1 MNLDILNYKFL
12 SSFFLSFLSS
22 LLFLIAC
29 KQTKNT
35 KRNATK
41 AVIQVAVKF
50 KGSTV
55 DNHQRVKL
63 INISHHQNISQGPIW
78 PAKPAS

>member
-1 MNLDILNYKFL
+1 V
-12 SSFFLSFLSS
+12 
-22 LLFLIAC
+22 
-29 KQTKNT
+29 QTKENT

-50 KGSTV
+50 KVSTV

-63 INISHHQNISQGPIW
+63 INMSHHQNISQGPIW

>member
-1 MNLDILNYKFL
+1 LFPFFSLILDYL
-12 SSFFLSFLSS
+12 
-22 LLFLIAC
+22 
-29 KQTKNT
+29 QTKENT

-63 INISHHQNISQGPIW
+63 INMSHHQNISQGPIW

>member
-1 MNLDILNYKFL
+1 MNLDILNYKI
-12 SSFFLSFLSS
+12 SFFPFCSIILDYL
-22 LLFLIAC
+22 
-29 KQTKNT
+29 QTKENT

-41 AVIQVAVKF
+41 VVIQVAVKF
-50 KGSTV
+50 KGSIV

-63 INISHHQNISQGPIW
+63 INMSHHQNISQGPIW

>member
-1 MNLDILNYKFL
+1 MNLDILNYKIP
-12 SSFFLSFLSS
+12 SFFLSFLLCYSR
-22 LLFLIAC
+22 LPA
-29 KQTKNT
+29 TKANT

-41 AVIQVAVKF
+41 AVIQVAAKF
-50 KGSTV
+50 KGSTI

-63 INISHHQNISQGPIW
+63 INMSHHQNISQGPIW